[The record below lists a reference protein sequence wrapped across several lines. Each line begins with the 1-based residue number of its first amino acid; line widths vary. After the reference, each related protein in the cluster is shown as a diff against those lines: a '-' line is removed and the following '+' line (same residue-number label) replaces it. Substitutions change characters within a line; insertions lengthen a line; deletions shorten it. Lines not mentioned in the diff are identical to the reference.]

1 MRELAQ
7 ELAGAPEEVTA
18 DLPGMDTAA
27 AVAARQRLEAR
38 AAAEEDLM
46 LRVPLS
52 KAEAKK
58 LKAQRRWVCRGGV
71 YWWPCSAAGKY
82 GAWDLLEFVVRQKA
96 TGLGVSIGWC
106 SSMHKGGWV

>member
-1 MRELAQ
+1 VLLLLLKPFLFFSAVMRELAQ
-7 ELAGAPEEVTA
+7 ELAGAPEEVTP

-38 AAAEEDLM
+38 AAAEEELM

-58 LKAQRRWVCRGGV
+58 LKAQRRCVGPDGVVWWGWGGV
-71 YWWPCSAAGKY
+71 MFFW
-82 GAWDLLEFVVRQKA
+82 
-96 TGLGVSIGWC
+96 
-106 SSMHKGGWV
+106 GGGNSTI

>member
-1 MRELAQ
+1 MSTVPEDVLFDVCTQCPSNDLVVVIMDTYRLVHMCCSVALWCCSGVLREVIREQ
-7 ELAGAPEEVTA
+7 EGAPEEVTL

-58 LKAQRRWVCRGGV
+58 LKAQRRWV
-71 YWWPCSAAGKY
+71 
-82 GAWDLLEFVVRQKA
+82 
-96 TGLGVSIGWC
+96 
-106 SSMHKGGWV
+106 GGW

>member
-18 DLPGMDTAA
+18 DIPGMDTAA

-38 AAAEEDLM
+38 SAAEEELM

-58 LKAQRRWVCRGGV
+58 LKAQRRCGLTRAHGG
-71 YWWPCSAAGKY
+71 WGCSATY
-82 GAWDLLEFVVRQKA
+82 SCLCCVCHM
-96 TGLGVSIGWC
+96 S
-106 SSMHKGGWV
+106 

>member
-7 ELAGAPEEVTA
+7 ELAGAPEEVAA

-38 AAAEEDLM
+38 AAAEEELM

-52 KAEAKK
+52 RVEAKK
-58 LKAQRRWVCRGGV
+58 LKAQRRCVDSV
-71 YWWPCSAAGKY
+71 IAP
-82 GAWDLLEFVVRQKA
+82 
-96 TGLGVSIGWC
+96 
-106 SSMHKGGWV
+106 